1 MTAPLPVT
9 SHTTGPLKLTDQTN
23 LLPFKKLVIVF
34 SGLALCVA
42 VSALDSVIIAT
53 ALPTISASFNAGSV
67 VSWVPSAY
75 MLTSTSFQPL
85 YGRLSDIFGRKAAL
99 CSAMVV
105 FMIGSLLSGFSR
117 SIIELIVCRGFAGAG
132 GGGILSMA
140 QIIISDVV
148 SLRDRGKYQGI
159 IGGVVALGY
168 AIGPPV
174 GGALSE
180 RVSWRWC
187 FWVNLP
193 LSLFAICAVLFV
205 LPLKHVEGVG
215 PLICF
220 LMSSPRRK
228 LLSIDYIGSG
238 LTLVGSV
245 LIILPLIWGCV
256 KFPWNSPIVLA
267 PLCSGVLVIFLFCC
281 WEWKGASLPI
291 IPMYIFKHVTVSG
304 VYIAAFVNGFLY
316 YSSIY
321 YLPQLF
327 QVALGYSPIRSGVF
341 LLPVLISQSFASWI
355 AGMTVSRTGRY
366 RTIVYA
372 GFSLGTI
379 GCGYLSTVTQ
389 STPRALLVFY
399 MLLTGIGAGQT
410 QQTTTVAV
418 QASVSRKDMSVV
430 TAVKNFVRLFGGT
443 LSLAVGSTV
452 INNSLRTTLS
462 SLALTSSAITTI
474 IDDPNILG
482 PSTSTSQ
489 LSALGLSPSQAVYA
503 LTHGYTVGFKFV
515 FILNACLAGAATVS
529 SIFMIKH
536 KELMRGDEQRLQA
549 EARQVLEHGENGE
562 KGVNKQLSFDSRDSE
577 TDNGA
582 PAVDVEMG
590 SMVSPAFHVDHGPSG
605 C

>member
-1 MTAPLPVT
+1 MT
-9 SHTTGPLKLTDQTN
+9 SSLKLTDQTN
-23 LLPFKKLVIVF
+23 LLPFKKLVIVY

-117 SIIELIVCRGFAGAG
+117 SITELIVCRGFAGAG

-140 QIIISDVV
+140 QIIISDIV

-193 LSLFAICAVLFV
+193 LSLFAVCAVLFV
-205 LPLKHVEGVG
+205 LPLKPVEGAEIG
-215 PLICF
+215 PHICC
-220 LMSSPRRK
+220 LMSPLRRK

-245 LIILPLIWGCV
+245 LIILPLIWGGV
-256 KFPWNSPIVLA
+256 KFPWNSSIVLA

-291 IPMYIFKHVTVSG
+291 VPSMSPF
-304 VYIAAFVNGFLY
+304 GFLY

-341 LLPVLISQSFASWI
+341 LLPVLISESFASWI
-355 AGMTVSRTGRY
+355 AGMIVSRTGRY

-379 GCGYLSTVTQ
+379 GCGCLSTVTQ

-399 MLLTGIGAGQT
+399 MLLVGFGAGQT

-443 LSLAVGSTV
+443 LSLAVGSTL
-452 INNSLRTTLS
+452 INNSLRTALS

-474 IDDPNILG
+474 IDDPTVLG
-482 PSTSTSQ
+482 PNTSTSQ
-489 LSALGLSPSQAVYA
+489 LAALGLSPSQAGYA
-503 LTHGYTVGFKFV
+503 LTHGYTAGFKFV
-515 FILNACLAGAATVS
+515 FILNACLAGVATVS

-536 KELMRGDEQRLQA
+536 KELMRGDEQRLRA
-549 EARQVLEHGENGE
+549 EARQVLENGGNGE
-562 KGVNKQLSFDSRDSE
+562 KGVSQQLSLDSRDSE
-577 TDNGA
+577 TDDSA

-590 SMVSPAFHVDHGPSG
+590 SVVVSLTFHVDHGLSG

>member
-1 MTAPLPVT
+1 MFAVT
-9 SHTTGPLKLTDQTN
+9 SHVTSSLKLTDQTN

-140 QIIISDVV
+140 QIIVSDVV

-168 AIGPPV
+168 AIGPPI

-187 FWVNLP
+187 FWVNIP

-205 LPLKHVEGVG
+205 LPLKRVEGSLVHAYVVS
-215 PLICF
+215 C
-220 LMSSPRRK
+220 PRYDRK
-228 LLSIDYIGSG
+228 ILAIDYIGSG

-245 LIILPLIWGCV
+245 LIILPLIWGGV
-256 KFPWNSPIVLA
+256 KFPWNSPIILA
-267 PLCSGVLVIFLFCC
+267 PLCSGVLVIILFCY

-291 IPMYIFKHVTVSG
+291 VPMYIFKHATVTG

-341 LLPVLISQSFASWI
+341 LLPVLVTQSFSSWI
-355 AGMTVSRTGRY
+355 AGMVVSRTGRY

-372 GFSLGTI
+372 GFSLGSI
-379 GCGYLSTVTQ
+379 GCGCLSTVTQ

-399 MLLTGIGAGQT
+399 MVLAGIGAGQT

-430 TAVKNFVRLFGGT
+430 TAVKNFVRLFGGA
-443 LSLAVGSTV
+443 LSLAVGSTL
-452 INNSLRTTLS
+452 INNSLRTALS
-462 SLALTSSAITTI
+462 SLALTPSAITTI
-474 IDDPNILG
+474 IDDPTILAS
-482 PSTSTSQ
+482 STSTPQ
-489 LSALGLSPSQAVYA
+489 LAALGLTPSQASYA

-536 KELMRGDEQRLQA
+536 KELMRGDEQRLRA
-549 EARQVLEHGENGE
+549 EAQQVLENGGIGE
-562 KGVNKQLSFDSRDSE
+562 KGVSQRLSFSSRDPE
-577 TDNGA
+577 AKNGA
-582 PAVDVEMG
+582 PGIDVEMG
-590 SMVSPAFHVDHGPSG
+590 NVVSEKLEIEHA
-605 C
+605 